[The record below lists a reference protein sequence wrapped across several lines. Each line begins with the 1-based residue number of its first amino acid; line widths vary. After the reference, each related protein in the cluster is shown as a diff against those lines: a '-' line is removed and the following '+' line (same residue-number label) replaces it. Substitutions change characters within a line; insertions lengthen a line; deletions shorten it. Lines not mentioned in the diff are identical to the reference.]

1 MHKGILRVTT
11 AIALVLSAA
20 TMTAQRK
27 YEPHFA
33 IGGKGGVTF
42 SQMAFT
48 PGIEQKMVQFS
59 AAECRLTRRIC
70 TGMVR
75 LCREAEV

>member
-1 MHKGILRVTT
+1 MHKGILKAITV
-11 AIALVLSAA
+11 IALLMCAA

-48 PGIEQKMVQFS
+48 PGIEQKMVQGVMAGVSFRYTV
-59 AAECRLTRRIC
+59 EI
-70 TGMVR
+70 
-75 LCREAEV
+75 